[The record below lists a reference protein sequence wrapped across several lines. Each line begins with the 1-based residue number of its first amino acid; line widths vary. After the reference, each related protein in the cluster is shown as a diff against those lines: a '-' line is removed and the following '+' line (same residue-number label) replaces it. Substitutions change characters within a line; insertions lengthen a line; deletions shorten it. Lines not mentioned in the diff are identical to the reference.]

1 MNWRGRPLT
10 SHEVVVALIGATTS
24 RTGLRVRAE
33 SAPNTYPPKV
43 KVSDAEMATL
53 ALTRHAFHDDWN
65 YTFQPHP
72 APP

>member
-10 SHEVVVALIGATTS
+10 SYAVIVDLIGATTS

-33 SAPNTYPPKV
+33 ADANPYPPKV
-43 KVSDAEMATL
+43 KVSDAEMAAL
-53 ALTRHAFHDDWN
+53 ALTRHAFHGDWN
-65 YTFQPHP
+65 YPFQPHP